1 MPEIDPVLIELLK
14 RAKEAGASDL
24 HVAVATPPVIRVNSR
39 LSPMEGQPRLM
50 PPDTQKLL
58 FSIMND
64 NDLKTLMEEGEVDL
78 AFGIPEIGRFRA
90 NIYRQRGSYAGA
102 IRLMNAVVPEA
113 EDIGVPERVIELYSK
128 KSGMILVTG
137 PTGS

>member
-1 MPEIDPVLIELLK
+1 MPEIDPVLIEMLK
-14 RAKEAGASDL
+14 QAKEAGASDL
-24 HVAVATPPVIRVNSR
+24 HVAVATPPVIRVNSK
-39 LSPMEGQPRLM
+39 LCPMEGQPRLM

-113 EDIGVPERVIELYSK
+113 ETI
-128 KSGMILVTG
+128 
-137 PTGS
+137 